1 MTCRCDS
8 VDRVIA
14 LENELDDLRER
25 CLSLDVETE
34 QFRAL
39 IADAAE
45 KVAAAIDGMNK
56 SQAEMRQALM
66 ELAAETQRVVLVLR
80 DSAEDVATEVDGRL
94 VTLHDRVSALESP
107 AQHAAEDLLP
117 VVNGEP

>member
-1 MTCRCDS
+1 

-39 IADAAE
+39 VADAAE
-45 KVAAAIDGMNK
+45 KVAAAIDGIC
-56 SQAEMRQALM
+56 R
-66 ELAAETQRVVLVLR
+66 
-80 DSAEDVATEVDGRL
+80 RL
-94 VTLHDRVSALESP
+94 DALESP
-107 AQHAAEDLLP
+107 SQHAAEDMLP